1 MYPIRF
7 RQSWHREANCRISF
21 HVDGIIIIVNLSR
34 PSQSRIQEI
43 PPHCEFPSISSIAT
57 VEGWLKHESREDLE
71 VAMAPENPVHQKPED
86 DNKTKAAPISF
97 SFTDLPAE
105 IRNMIYCTWNHLA
118 GNESISL
125 QHDPPVRQPLT
136 LYMPGPDDISS
147 HSNCFGV
154 ERAHHVL
161 VKFHVAHLKIES

>member
-1 MYPIRF
+1 MASSSSLTSHALLNHVYRKF
-7 RQSWHREANCRISF
+7 LHTVSF
-21 HVDGIIIIVNLSR
+21 HLSLR
-34 PSQSRIQEI
+34 LPRLKADSNMKAGKILKLPWLQKTPSTKS
-43 PPHCEFPSISSIAT
+43 
-57 VEGWLKHESREDLE
+57 
-71 VAMAPENPVHQKPED
+71 KPED

-125 QHDPPVRQPLT
+125 QHDPPVRQPPT